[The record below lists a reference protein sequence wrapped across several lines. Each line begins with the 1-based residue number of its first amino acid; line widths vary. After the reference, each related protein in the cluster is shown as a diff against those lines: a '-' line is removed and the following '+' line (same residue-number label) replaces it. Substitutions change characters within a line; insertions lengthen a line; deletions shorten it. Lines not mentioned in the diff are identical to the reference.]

1 MLADTTAI
9 HDLGAAQARHA
20 SDLEQLC
27 AALASVTAD
36 VGAHALGPVGARFAA
51 ALTEAIAAETRELA
65 RIGARSSDAASTARG
80 SAEAYDAADGD
91 AGRLLARSIW

>member
-9 HDLGAAQARHA
+9 HDLGSAQARHA

-27 AALASVTAD
+27 AALATVAD
-36 VGAHALGPVGARFAA
+36 VGAHALGHVGARFAA
-51 ALTEAIAAETRELA
+51 ALTEALAAETRELA
-65 RIGARSSDAASTARG
+65 RIGERSSVAASAARG

-91 AGRLLARSIW
+91 AGRLLARSIS